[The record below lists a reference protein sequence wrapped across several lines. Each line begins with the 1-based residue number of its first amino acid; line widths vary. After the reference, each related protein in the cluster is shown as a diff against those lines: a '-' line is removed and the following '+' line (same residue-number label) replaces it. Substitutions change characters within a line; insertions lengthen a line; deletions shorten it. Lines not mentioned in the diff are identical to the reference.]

1 MQCVIHCGIQQ
12 LLIMNTKI
20 KLGRSVSDKLR
31 SSLDMSMIGALC
43 GSVNI
48 PVYDSVWRLVR
59 SSVESS
65 VSNSVYSSIKNR
77 I

>member
-1 MQCVIHCGIQQ
+1 MK
-12 LLIMNTKI
+12 TKI
-20 KLGRSVSDKLR
+20 KLVRSVSDKLR

-65 VSNSVYSSIKNR
+65 VSRSVRDSINIR

>member
-1 MQCVIHCGIQQ
+1 
-12 LLIMNTKI
+12 MNTKI
-20 KLGRSVSDKLR
+20 KLGRSVSDKLI

-59 SSVESS
+59 SSVD
-65 VSNSVYSSIKNR
+65 NSVRSSIKNR

>member
-1 MQCVIHCGIQQ
+1 MKEVITPRIR
-12 LLIMNTKI
+12 
-20 KLGRSVSDKLR
+20 LGRSVSDKLI

-59 SSVESS
+59 SSVD
-65 VSNSVYSSIKNR
+65 NSVRSSIKNR

>member
-1 MQCVIHCGIQQ
+1 MKEVISPR
-12 LLIMNTKI
+12 I

-65 VSNSVYSSIKNR
+65 VSNSVRNSIKNR
-77 I
+77 L

>member
-1 MQCVIHCGIQQ
+1 MKEVITPRIR
-12 LLIMNTKI
+12 
-20 KLGRSVSDKLR
+20 LGRSVSDKLI

-65 VSNSVYSSIKNR
+65 VNNSINIR
-77 I
+77 L